1 LAQTQLHGY
10 VRLVFFGFVDDAL
23 TSAMALKGNVTK
35 TVYDYS
41 GLEKDMRVQAEFGG
55 AYYAAE
61 IVSISRAKA
70 RSKAPVKVHF
80 CGYSQDD
87 DEWVDGSRL
96 RSKALRKEVANEKG
110 PKDEVPKENDAK
122 KSATR
127 KAQRTVI
134 KGPVAFLNKAT
145 VVQGSVV
152 FASGQL
158 GMAPGPDGKVA
169 LVEGGIQAE
178 ADQALKN
185 MAAVLEEAGTDL
197 KRCLKVNIFLTDIAD
212 FAAFNEVYV
221 KHFDDPDNCPART
234 CLAAAALP
242 VPGAKVE
249 IECIAAGGK

>member
-1 LAQTQLHGY
+1 
-10 VRLVFFGFVDDAL
+10 
-23 TSAMALKGNVTK
+23 
-35 TVYDYS
+35 
-41 GLEKDMRVQAEFGG
+41 MRVQAESDGV
-55 AYYAAE
+55 YYAAE
-61 IVSISRAKA
+61 IITVSGSKN

-80 CGYSQDD
+80 CGYTQDY

-96 RSKALRKEVANEKG
+96 RSKALKKEVANEKG
-110 PKDEVPKENDAK
+110 PKNEVPKEKDAK
-122 KSATR
+122 KSVPR
-127 KAQRTVI
+127 KAQRTVV
-134 KGPVAFLNKAT
+134 KGPVVFLNKAT

-158 GMAPGPDGKVA
+158 GMAPGPDGKPA

-197 KRCLKVNIFLTDIAD
+197 KHCLKVSIFLTDITD

-234 CLAAAALP
+234 AIAVTALP

-249 IECIAAGGK
+249 IECMAAGGK